1 MLSKRIGQLA
11 EGSAAWLKLVEDD
24 HRIHGYVNT
33 IGTVTGRMTHS
44 GPNVAQVPAVG
55 APYGA
60 ECRNLFKPR
69 PGWKLV
75 GCDASGLELRCLAH
89 YMAKYDKGK
98 YVKVILEGDIHTENQ
113 HAAELPERSQ
123 AKRFIYAFLYGAGD
137 ELLGEITVSQEE
149 IMEAK
154 NNGGNKAVK
163 KLKIKHGKALR
174 AKFLSKTPALKAL
187 KSRVEKVAKMR
198 GTLKGLDGRDLK
210 VRAIYSSLNTL
221 LQSAGALVM
230 KKALVIMD
238 NEMMN
243 KYTPGKDYEF
253 VGNIHDEVQIECRP
267 EIAEDIGEIAR
278 IGIVKAGKEFG
289 FRCPL
294 DGEFKIG
301 ESWKET
307 H

>member
-1 MLSKRIGQLA
+1 
-11 EGSAAWLKLVEDD
+11 
-24 HRIHGYVNT
+24 
-33 IGTVTGRMTHS
+33 
-44 GPNVAQVPAVG
+44 
-55 APYGA
+55 
-60 ECRNLFKPR
+60 
-69 PGWKLV
+69 
-75 GCDASGLELRCLAH
+75 
-89 YMAKYDKGK
+89 MAKYDKGK

-238 NEMMN
+238 NEMMD

-278 IGIVKAGKEFG
+278 IGIIKAGKEFG